1 MIEVNEVIKNKIRN
15 LPSSPG
21 VYRWKDKNGKI
32 IYVGKAVNLKNRVRS
47 YVRNEKNKSPKVIS
61 MIKHAQ
67 DLDITITKNEL
78 EALILE
84 CNLIK
89 ELQPKYNISLRDDK
103 TYPYLKVTVNED
115 WPRLYITRN
124 IRRNDGAK
132 YFGPFTDVGALKKTL
147 NVLNKYY
154 PIRTCKNMNV
164 SRPCLQYHL
173 KLCSGPCCGLVSKE
187 KYEEDVKVLCDIFEG
202 KSTEVIK
209 ILKTKMNEASE
220 MLDFEKAA
228 RYRDEINAIKS
239 VRQRQNIISKDGDF
253 DVIGMAQSE
262 NYVGFEIFYIRY
274 GRMVGKENFNISGV
288 QNETKESIIAAFLK
302 NFYSMDNAMI
312 PREIILPIMPEDAEL
327 IQKWLSDIK
336 GNNVNLNVPE
346 RGFKRKLK
354 DMSNVNAKKY
364 VADKKIQLEHQK
376 MREQGALI
384 KLKEIL
390 DLPKIPERIEC
401 FDISHNQGAE
411 TTGSMVV
418 FENGRPA
425 KKEYRKFKLRTT
437 QGKPDDFK
445 SMAEV
450 MERRYTDK
458 KFKKNPDLIV
468 LDGGK
473 GQLNAAIPLIRNA
486 GVTATVIGLAKR
498 MEEIYFE
505 DKSEPLIIDKKSEVL
520 HLLQFIRDEA
530 HRFVIN
536 YHRQWIS
543 KRNRESILDHIEGV
557 GPIRRKRLWGA
568 FRTIDDIKS
577 ASIEELE
584 KVQGINRKVA
594 ENIYN
599 FFRMKKYEK
608 QQIIQNGENRFNN

>member
-1 MIEVNEVIKNKIRN
+1 MLEVNEIIKNKLKN
-15 LPSSPG
+15 LPPSPG
-21 VYRWKDKNGKI
+21 VYRWKDKNGKV
-32 IYVGKAVNLKNRVRS
+32 IYVGKAVNLKNRVMS
-47 YVRNEKNKSPKVIS
+47 YVRGAKNKSPKVIS
-61 MIKHAQ
+61 MIKHAC

-103 TYPYLKVTVNED
+103 TYPYLKITINEK

-124 IRRNDGAK
+124 ILRNDGAR

-147 NVLNKYY
+147 KIVNKYY

-173 KLCSGPCCGLVSKE
+173 KLCSAPCCNLVTKE
-187 KYEEDVKVLCDIFEG
+187 KYDDYVKSMCNIFEG
-202 KSTEVIK
+202 KSTEIIK
-209 ILKTKMNEASE
+209 ELKEKMIESSE
-220 MLDFEKAA
+220 NLDFERAA
-228 RYRDEINAIKS
+228 AYRDEINAIKS
-239 VRQRQNIISKDGDF
+239 VRQKQNIISREGDF
-253 DVIGMAQSE
+253 DVIGMARSE
-262 NYVGFEIFYIRY
+262 SYVGFELFYIRY
-274 GRMVGKENFNISGV
+274 GRMVGKENFNMIGAKDETDANIISM
-288 QNETKESIIAAFLK
+288 FLK
-302 NFYSMDNAMI
+302 SFYSMDNAII
-312 PREIILPIMPEDAEL
+312 PEEIIIPIYPCDCEL
-327 IQKWLSDIK
+327 IKEWLAEIK
-336 GNNVNLNVPE
+336 NGKIALTVPE
-346 RGFKRKLK
+346 RGFKRSLK
-354 DMSNVNAKKY
+354 KMALMNAQKY
-364 VADKKIQLEHQK
+364 LDDKKIQLEHQK
-376 MREQGALI
+376 MREQVATI

-390 DLPKIPERIEC
+390 NLSKIPKRIEC

-418 FENGRPA
+418 FENGKPA

-458 KFKKNPDLIV
+458 KIEKTPDLIV

-473 GQLNAAIPLIRNA
+473 GQLSAAIPLIRKA
-486 GVTATVIGLAKR
+486 KVTSTVIGLAKR
-498 MEEIYFE
+498 MEEIYLE
-505 DKSEPLIIDKKSEVL
+505 NQAEPILIDKNSEAL

-536 YHRQWIS
+536 YHRQWAS
-543 KRNRESILDHIEGV
+543 KRNRESILDHIKGV
-557 GPIRRKRLWGA
+557 GSVRRKHLWNA
-568 FRTIDDIKS
+568 FRTLDDIKK
-577 ASIEELE
+577 ASIQELE
-584 KVQGINRKVA
+584 KVKGMNKSVA

-599 FFRMKKYEK
+599 FFRMQKEEK
-608 QQIIQNGENRFNN
+608 QKILQNIKKD